1 MKHRVLPGATC
12 FNDLLHVMK
21 VDVPVPTELRVALLQ
36 KTLDLETLQ
45 LILNYSSMLTSSDN
59 SHYFYLL
66 IMQPVW
72 SLLLSAKIQNNQSG
86 TKS

>member
-66 IMQPVW
+66 IM
-72 SLLLSAKIQNNQSG
+72 
-86 TKS
+86 